1 MPKNQPPSHGEVL
14 RSLNTKSDPVDVH
27 VLDEG
32 YADTLAG
39 MSEWAREK
47 QSQMSQSEKNDLR
60 DQHLMKCPK
69 CGMDLHTVEFKGFKV
84 ERCVNCQGTWLD
96 AGEMEQLLEHE
107 HPILNSF
114 KHIFS

>member
-1 MPKNQPPSHGEVL
+1 MAHYEKGKPSE
-14 RSLNTKSDPVDVH
+14 NE
-27 VLDEG
+27 DE
-32 YADTLAG
+32 YFARLELERKR
-39 MSEWAREK
+39 EWAREK
-47 QSQMSQSEKNDLR
+47 QSKMSQSEKNDLR